1 MIIGTAVIR
10 LRAPWARSL
19 KDKRM
24 IVASIVAKVG
34 SKFNVSIAE
43 TEDQDQHKSIVL
55 GVACVAANNAL
66 ADSTIEKVINYIEDN
81 TDAEIMEVLR
91 ENF

>member
-43 TEDQDQHKSIVL
+43 TEDQDQ
-55 GVACVAANNAL
+55 
-66 ADSTIEKVINYIEDN
+66 
-81 TDAEIMEVLR
+81 
-91 ENF
+91 